1 MTEKKMDS
9 SEPIRLITLRG
20 KYNRILAT
28 GWVPGREDR
37 DNLILL
43 LQAAVV
49 GSPVGLE
56 VATVAPMDLKRQID
70 AALERKRRSI
80 DDAASTQEIL
90 ERMRAER
97 RAARKASRGEKK

>member
-1 MTEKKMDS
+1 MDS

-20 KYNRILAT
+20 KYNRVLAT
-28 GWVPGREDR
+28 GWTPGREDQ

-43 LQAAVV
+43 LQAAVA
-49 GSPVGLE
+49 GSPIDLE
-56 VATVAPMDLKRQID
+56 VATVAPMDLKRQVET
-70 AALERKRRSI
+70 ALELKRRAI

-97 RAARKASRGEKK
+97 RAARKASRRGGK